1 MMGEKRANSMKA
13 LLALADGTVFLGTSF
28 GAEGETTGEVVF
40 NTSLTGYQEILTD
53 PSYKGQ
59 IVTMT
64 CPEIGNVGVNSE
76 DVESRQPFVEGFI
89 VKEYWE
95 RPSSWR
101 AQKSLAEYLRE
112 HDIIGIQGIDTRA
125 LVRHL
130 RDQGAQQGVIST
142 VDLDPQRLVAKA
154 KAAPSLVGRDL
165 VKEVT
170 CTQPYDWQQGLWKLG
185 TGYQEES
192 SKFQVPSPKSEDKS
206 QISSLKSPLF
216 VVAYDYG
223 IKFNILRN
231 LVEAGCRVRVVPAH
245 TPAADVL
252 ALKPDGVF
260 LSNGP
265 GDPDAVPYAK
275 ENVATLIGQVP
286 MFGIC
291 LGHQIMGLALGGRT
305 YKLKFGHRG
314 GNHPVMDVAT
324 RKVEITTQNHGF
336 CADVDSL
343 QGRAEIT
350 HMNLNDNT
358 VEGLAHKDYP
368 LFSVQYHP
376 ESSPGPHDANYLFR
390 RFAEMMKRHKK
401 G

>member
-1 MMGEKRANSMKA
+1 MKA
-13 LLALADGTVFLGTSF
+13 LLALADGTVFTGTAF
-28 GAEGETTGEVVF
+28 GAEGETVGEVVF

-59 IVTMT
+59 ILTMT
-64 CPEIGNVGVNSE
+64 CPEIGNVGINSE

-95 RPSSWR
+95 RPSNWR
-101 AQKSLAEYLRE
+101 AQQSLAQYMRE
-112 HDIIGIQGIDTRA
+112 HHIVGIQGIDTRA
-125 LVRHL
+125 LVRRL
-130 RDQGAQQGVIST
+130 RDYGAQPGVIST

-154 KAAPSLVGRDL
+154 QAVPSLVGRDL

-170 CTQPYDWQQGLWKLG
+170 CAEPYEWTQGQWELGMGYRGQG
-185 TGYQEES
+185 TGDRGRGGTRN
-192 SKFQVPSPKSEDKS
+192 SKLETRNF
-206 QISSLKSPLF
+206 F
-216 VVAYDYG
+216 VVAYDFG

-231 LVEAGCRVRVVPAH
+231 LVEAGCQVRVVPAS
-245 TPAADVL
+245 TPATDVL
-252 ALKPDGVF
+252 AMNPDGVF

-265 GDPDAVPYAK
+265 GDPDAVSYAR
-275 ENVATLIGQVP
+275 ENVAALVGKVP

-291 LGHQIMGLALGGRT
+291 LGHQIMGLALGGKT

-314 GNHPVMDVAT
+314 GNHPVMDMAT

-336 CADVDSL
+336 CVDVNSL
-343 QGRAEIT
+343 HGKAEIT
-350 HMNLNDNT
+350 HMNLNDHT
-358 VEGLAHKDYP
+358 VEGLTHTEHP

-376 ESSPGPHDANYLFR
+376 ESSPGPHDADYLFS
-390 RFAEMMKRHKK
+390 RFTQLMAQQKK